1 VSNAAALLE
10 YAAYAPQA
18 GRGGS
23 CAYGAHR
30 KRLSG
35 KERAGIFEPQ
45 TLFGS
50 IRYLVTAEGNKSCL
64 HEDY

>member
-1 VSNAAALLE
+1 MSNAAALLE

-35 KERAGIFEPQ
+35 KEAGILGPT
-45 TLFGS
+45 TLFDPTQLS
-50 IRYLVTAEGNKSCL
+50 VDSKETA
-64 HEDY
+64 